1 MAIKQIESDIGKCT
15 NETELQQLS
24 AKLSTKENIYNSLTQ
39 EIVAEKTHI
48 NSLTVQMNSINLPFS
63 SDNGM

>member
-15 NETELQQLS
+15 NKTELQQLS

-39 EIVAEKTHI
+39 EIVAE
-48 NSLTVQMNSINLPFS
+48 NSY
-63 SDNGM
+63 